1 MIFYFFLAGAL
12 QYNLGAAAK
21 SVAGISVPKIFLI
34 PSLVIQ
40 TWFFIGM
47 ACAHP
52 SMVAQAGAPKGAPVS
67 KKSGNAN
74 SVWATTQGISVSGG
88 SHYNYFLEAA
98 QWLLPF
104 TVCTRNTFVPIRGC
118 AMLDSPPL
126 TLEEIVDH
134 CHALVRA
141 MLEITDL
148 TTKELLLF
156 ILAERLDLLQLML
169 DEAPHEEEANHE

>member
-21 SVAGISVPKIFLI
+21 SVAGIGVPNPLTVSKYIHRMYLDN
-34 PSLVIQ
+34 VR
-40 TWFFIGM
+40 
-47 ACAHP
+47 AHLL
-52 SMVAQAGAPKGAPVS
+52 SMVVRARLSKGRPGSVRAGTPTLFGLPPN
-67 KKSGNAN
+67 GL
-74 SVWATTQGISVSGG
+74 GVSGG
-88 SHYNYFLEAA
+88 SLINTLTEAA

-156 ILAERLDLLQLML
+156 ILAERLDFLQLML
-169 DEAPHEEEANHE
+169 DEAPHAEEANHE

>member
-74 SVWATTQGISVSGG
+74 SVWATT
-88 SHYNYFLEAA
+88 L
-98 QWLLPF
+98 
-104 TVCTRNTFVPIRGC
+104 
-118 AMLDSPPL
+118 
-126 TLEEIVDH
+126 H
-134 CHALVRA
+134 CLYPQYVRTHPGVRYA
-141 MLEITDL
+141 
-148 TTKELLLF
+148 
-156 ILAERLDLLQLML
+156 
-169 DEAPHEEEANHE
+169 

>member
-12 QYNLGAAAK
+12 QYNLGAVAK

-104 TVCTRNTFVPIRGC
+104 TVYTRNTFVPIRGC
-118 AMLDSPPL
+118 AMLYDPTPL
-126 TLEEIVDH
+126 TSAELTDH
-134 CHALVRA
+134 CCALA
-141 MLEITDL
+141 YAIIELNNPL
-148 TTKELLLF
+148 AKELLMFMLW
-156 ILAERLDLLQLML
+156 ERLNML
-169 DEAPHEEEANHE
+169 SEELEIEGLADE

>member
-12 QYNLGAAAK
+12 QYNPFAAAK

-40 TWFFIGM
+40 TWSFIGM

-118 AMLDSPPL
+118 AMHNSPRSRL
-126 TLEEIVDH
+126 KKL
-134 CHALVRA
+134 L
-141 MLEITDL
+141 ITATHWYWQCSKL
-148 TTKELLLF
+148 PILQRKNCCYLF
-156 ILAERLDLLQLML
+156 WLNGWICC
-169 DEAPHEEEANHE
+169 N